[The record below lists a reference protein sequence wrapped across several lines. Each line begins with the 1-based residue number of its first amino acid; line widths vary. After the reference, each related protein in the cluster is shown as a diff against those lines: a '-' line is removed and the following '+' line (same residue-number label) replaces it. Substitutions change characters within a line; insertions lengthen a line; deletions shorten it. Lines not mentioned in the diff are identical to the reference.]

1 VRQQL
6 RTLDQR
12 LAALE
17 RAASAAKESLGRGSS
32 TLADYA
38 PVDSNALTMRVED
51 IRLRSS
57 LAQAQAALDLLLAPP
72 F

>member
-1 VRQQL
+1 MRPT
-6 RTLDQR
+6 RR
-12 LAALE
+12 CS
-17 RAASAAKESLGRGSS
+17 RS
-32 TLADYA
+32 YA